1 MISIGYFI
9 MGSEVIRQLFYLP
22 YGALSLTIRDP
33 CLTAA
38 FKKLTGDF
46 NNHKELT
53 MSTPQMRHYEIMF
66 LVHPD
71 QSEQVTGMIDRYRK
85 MVKERDG
92 KIHREEDLGRRQ
104 LAYPIKKLH
113 KAHYV
118 LLNIECDQETLKEL
132 QNNFRFN
139 DAILRTLID
148 RTKEAETAP
157 SPLLK
162 DKEAA

>member
-1 MISIGYFI
+1 VATDKKAVKLEHAKI
-9 MGSEVIRQLFYLP
+9 EA
-22 YGALSLTIRDP
+22 ALV
-33 CLTAA
+33 
-38 FKKLTGDF
+38 
-46 NNHKELT
+46 NNK
-53 MSTPQMRHYEIMF
+53 SQMRHYEIMF

-71 QSEQVTGMIDRYRK
+71 QSEQVPGMIDRYKK
-85 MVKERDG
+85 MVTEHQG
-92 KIHREEDLGRRQ
+92 KIHREEDLGRRI
-104 LAYPIKKLH
+104 LAYPIRKDGKVLH

-118 LLNIECDQETLKEL
+118 LLNIECDQAMLKEL

-162 DKEAA
+162 DREAA